1 MDFSPFKTDFDY
13 EPEDMDSET
22 LLSELPLE
30 IIMQSI
36 EEQFENPME
45 VGGND
50 YVQAFETRWILTKDT
65 ITDEN
70 EDEIYKL
77 YDTFMKFMEDSIKK
91 YLGLGLPEFED
102 ASEDEQLEQ
111 IHYIYRYFI
120 RNIKKNFIN
129 YFLQYIENH
138 INSLADMLPEVKDVT
153 TINLK
158 QYVDDKACISI
169 IANLNTCLKIIMEN
183 SHSIEDFLSYSRGT
197 KANLE
202 ADYIDQMYDD
212 YKLTGNF
219 IEKYCNMIDED
230 FLIEIELKVR
240 NKFLKSCRKKSN

>member
-1 MDFSPFKTDFDY
+1 MDFSPFKNELDY
-13 EPEDMDSET
+13 EAEDIDSET

-36 EEQFENPME
+36 QEQFENPME
-45 VGGND
+45 TGGYD
-50 YVQAFETRWILTKDT
+50 FVQAFQTRWLLTKDT

-70 EDEIYKL
+70 EDTIYKL
-77 YDTFMKFMEDSIKK
+77 YDTFMKFMEDCIKK

-102 ASEDEQLEQ
+102 TSEEDQLEQ

-138 INSLADMLPEVKDVT
+138 IQELADVLPDCKDVT
-153 TINLK
+153 SLNLK
-158 QYVDDKACISI
+158 QYTDDKSYITILAS
-169 IANLNTCLKIIMEN
+169 LNTCLKYIMEN
-183 SHSIEDFLSYSRGT
+183 SDSVETFLMYSKGT

-202 ADYIDQMYDD
+202 ADYIDNMYDE

-219 IEKYCNMIDED
+219 VEKYCNMLDEE

-240 NKFLKSCRKKSN
+240 NKFLKFCRKKSD